1 MFFPFFLGFF
11 VGKHI
16 AQKKAIYE
24 RYKEGFKLETQAIT
38 IPVINGSYQDIINY
52 RNAIDAA
59 RKVVKDLEKAYDNMF
74 RSKNSSSY
82 KDFLNEM
89 VEVNGIKVLIKT
101 VENINNDVLKDIIDK
116 ISAELDKCVIF
127 FADVMNNEKII
138 FVAKAKNNSTNC
150 GMLVKNAAIL
160 TGGNGG
166 GRPDFAQA
174 GGKDVTKLD
183 AALSFVKE
191 NIK

>member
-1 MFFPFFLGFF
+1 
-11 VGKHI
+11 
-16 AQKKAIYE
+16 
-24 RYKEGFKLETQAIT
+24 
-38 IPVINGSYQDIINY
+38 
-52 RNAIDAA
+52 
-59 RKVVKDLEKAYDNMF
+59 
-74 RSKNSSSY
+74 
-82 KDFLNEM
+82 
-89 VEVNGIKVLIKT
+89 
-101 VENINNDVLKDIIDK
+101 
-116 ISAELDKCVIF
+116 
-127 FADVMNNEKII
+127 MNNEKII

-183 AALSFVKE
+183 DALSFVKE